1 MALGAGDAP
10 KAAVKVAARGEVGD
24 RARAVEPVERAEEGE
39 RGDGAVEEA
48 RVRLAKG
55 VARKDA
61 RGLLQAQNDCVIHP
75 PSGYIR
81 RKEGWGWDEQSTR
94 RGMLSRERASCVAR
108 TWIALSVERMCAS
121 WPGCAPNAPFGA
133 WNKLLCYCGAHAGEE
148 GKGREV
154 VGRRFVRTCVVIPAA
169 HHILYRLL
177 RIQRVLVLHYA

>member
-24 RARAVEPVERAEEGE
+24 RARAVEPVEGAEEGQ

-55 VARKDA
+55 VACKDA
-61 RGLLQAQNDCVIHP
+61 RGLLQPQNNCAIHP

-133 WNKLLCYCGAHAGEE
+133 
-148 GKGREV
+148 RS
-154 VGRRFVRTCVVIPAA
+154 
-169 HHILYRLL
+169 
-177 RIQRVLVLHYA
+177 